1 MVLPLS
7 DRRKRTSQFGTSF
20 LTTLCKRFGYLKVG
34 EMEQYVIIIE
44 AQGWPV
50 GTDTGVAAEWGPGE
64 SRWAR
69 AYPFS
74 SWIEGKEGG
83 DQG

>member
-1 MVLPLS
+1 
-7 DRRKRTSQFGTSF
+7 
-20 LTTLCKRFGYLKVG
+20 
-34 EMEQYVIIIE
+34 MEQYVIIIE

-69 AYPFS
+69 AHPFS

-83 DQG
+83 DQGRLGHLEQLDGTLGKLKEMAILSLIC